1 VETEVHHVVKYP
13 RIIELS
19 DRDISLIKEVLNR
32 FDKLP
37 HESNA
42 LLLKTTTK
50 VQELIGIQEII
61 DAEYFLRDVIKDYN
75 YLSAKERS

>member
-1 VETEVHHVVKYP
+1 
-13 RIIELS
+13 
-19 DRDISLIKEVLNR
+19 LNR